1 MNHQTESFA
10 EILCPYCF
18 YSISITEKKDDN
30 SKLII
35 HCENCGQ
42 KEISFEKFLSLM
54 NKNSIKSCNSCCKN
68 YYIKELYYS
77 IKSKQF
83 LCKQCISLLS
93 KDAIISEK
101 EYINFKMVGK
111 YCTIHN
117 NSNSFFCLVCQK
129 HICSE
134 CKVKHI
140 SHTILNLF
148 EEIKIKKNI
157 EEMHSNIKKE
167 EEEIKKLE
175 KLCDIEI
182 NSIARQIGDM
192 YKRRKEIKSFNK
204 MLYQYFSAYSCN
216 LNFYKIIGLI
226 YQKENNPDIF
236 INDNELKELDKIIN
250 SIETN
255 NIKKL
260 AKCNSN
266 KIQINNKNI
275 IINRNN
281 QSVEE
286 SERKSATVIKQS
298 KRKSQKSTNFQKLN
312 ISKDVS
318 NTNKNNKNNKLNNK
332 IESKTPIKIG
342 SNKMNRYNYNSNTPI
357 KTNRIKNKKNN
368 EQINNL
374 INQQIKNKNAQF
386 FYSGLNVNLPNEKVD
401 TSLTNL
407 LKLDNSIMNMIF
419 LEANKVL
426 ISSFSPVK
434 NLVLAVF
441 IKEKEKEKN
450 EYKIYMNILSS
461 IKIGDKPIIHM
472 ELCENRNILSC
483 SDEKVF
489 IFKILNN
496 KINIQDIFP
505 NNGEKNPLINNILKD
520 NNFHILSCI
529 SIEEGFLMLVKN
541 KEENGINHII
551 SVRKDNKA
559 NSGKYIPKNIGIP
572 INNNVISIE
581 KISNNICIFILQK
594 MNNKNSNINNNI
606 IDLAF
611 IKIVD
616 DDYRY
621 FTKFECKEK
630 MNKIFI
636 KRLFDNYIIISES
649 INSLAIFDYI
659 NSRVIS
665 SIKCDNL
672 ISIEIKDN
680 GNQQAYLYTI
690 EKKVTDEKIN
700 EELKIKKYLIKIL
713 NNGKLHLNNSNKI
726 ATSIEINCINNVNL
740 SQNNKPNKIN
750 NMIVIND
757 NDREEKEN
765 NGTEKNLVLLAD
777 NEGNVYFKYY

>member
-1 MNHQTESFA
+1 MNHQTESFP

-18 YSISITEKKDDN
+18 YPISITEKKDNN
-30 SKLII
+30 SKLIM

-42 KEISFEKFLSLM
+42 NEISFEKFFLLM
-54 NKNSIKSCNSCCKN
+54 NKNSNICCNSCCKN
-68 YYIKELYYS
+68 YSIKELKYN
-77 IKSKQF
+77 IKNKQF
-83 LCKQCISLLS
+83 LCIKCFNEN
-93 KDAIISEK
+93 KISEK
-101 EYINFKMVGK
+101 EYFDFKKVGK
-111 YCTIHN
+111 YCSIHIN
-117 NSNSFFCLVCQK
+117 NSNSLFCLVCQK

-134 CKVKHI
+134 CKSKHE
-140 SHTILNLF
+140 SHKIVNLL
-148 EEIKIKKNI
+148 EESKFKKNI
-157 EEMHSNIKKE
+157 EEIKLKLKKE
-167 EEEIKKLE
+167 EEEIRQLE
-175 KLCDIEI
+175 KLGDIEI
-182 NSIARQIGDM
+182 NSIAKQFGDK
-192 YKRRKEIKSFNK
+192 YKRRKDIQSFK
-204 MLYQYFSAYSCN
+204 KILFQYFFANSN
-216 LNFYKIIGLI
+216 KIISYKNIDLI
-226 YQKENNPDIF
+226 FQKENNPDIF
-236 INDNELKELDKIIN
+236 INENEFKELDKIIN
-250 SIETN
+250 NIETN
-255 NIKKL
+255 IKKT
-260 AKCNSN
+260 KSN
-266 KIQINNKNI
+266 PQNIQVNNKNNI
-275 IINRNN
+275 MKRNS
-281 QSVEE
+281 QPLDE
-286 SERKSATVIKQS
+286 SERRSTTVIKQS
-298 KRKSQKSTNFQKLN
+298 KRNSQKSPNIQNLN
-312 ISKDVS
+312 VSKDVS
-318 NTNKNNKNNKLNNK
+318 NTSKNNKNNKVLNK
-332 IESKTPIKIG
+332 IESKTPIKIN
-342 SNKMNRYNYNSNTPI
+342 SNKLNRYNYNSNTPI
-357 KTNRIKNKKNN
+357 KTTRNKNKKNN
-368 EQINNL
+368 EQINTL

-386 FYSGLNVNLPNEKVD
+386 FYSGLNFNLPNEKVD

-419 LEANKVL
+419 LESNKVL

-434 NLVLAVF
+434 NLVLAIL
-441 IKEKEKEKN
+441 IKEKRKEKN

-472 ELCENRNILSC
+472 ELCENGNILSC

-581 KISNNICIFILQK
+581 KISNNICIFIMQK
-594 MNNKNSNINNNI
+594 MNNKNSNININI

-611 IKIVD
+611 VKIVE

-713 NNGKLHLNNSNKI
+713 NNGKFLLNNSNKI
-726 ATSIEINCINNVNL
+726 TTSIEINCINNVNL